1 MKTKLI
7 AVVSSVLLVVGCQ
20 SFQSIDYNKS
30 LGLKTPA
37 PLEII
42 SQESQRAVNAQLS
55 LLKYNQSY
63 SDTLDTRQKSFESDA
78 ILVDYIG
85 KPQSVLSSIGI
96 KYGYRYLERCNPQQ
110 LPTVNFTNY
119 VATPEEIVVF
129 IDAQIKKQA
138 DIAINKQDKTIVLFN
153 CK

>member
-1 MKTKLI
+1 M

-20 SFQSIDYNKS
+20 SLQSIGYNKS

-85 KPQSVLSSIGI
+85 KPQSILSSIGI